1 MAEPNEAGTPPAGTP
16 VSENAGTGAKAV
28 DGSESAAKP
37 IDAGL
42 QEAWRLKTEVERVN
56 KLEQEN
62 RERAQRIA
70 DLEARLY
77 QTQAP
82 VNPMAA
88 TIAQLQEEASWNPSA
103 AASLQ
108 VLTIA
113 AAQQAE
119 NTLLNEAVRS
129 DVPKKY
135 WDGAMQLVRQ
145 SGYRMSFGQ
154 AAQLAQG
161 VEAPVLHEQLS
172 AKDEEIRRL
181 REALDGKT
189 VGSNGAARPVSLAT
203 SPAPVGVSG
212 DLEMDP
218 DEYRAIMKAGGPAA
232 LALRD
237 KGVTFRPRG

>member
-1 MAEPNEAGTPPAGTP
+1 MAGTNEAGTPPTVTP
-16 VSENAGTGAKAV
+16 DSENAGTGVKAV

-42 QEAWRLKTEVERVN
+42 LEAWKPKVEGYNQAVA
-56 KLEQEN
+56 
-62 RERAQRIA
+62 ERDAAKQRIA

-82 VNPMAA
+82 VNPMAQ

-108 VLTIA
+108 VLGIA

-119 NTLLNEAVRS
+119 NGLLNEAVRS

-189 VGSNGAARPVSLAT
+189 VGSNGAARPVNLAT
-203 SPAPVGVSG
+203 SPAPVGTSG

-218 DEYRAIMKAGGPAA
+218 EEYRAIMRAGGPAA
-232 LALRD
+232 VALRD
-237 KGVTFRPRG
+237 RGVTFRPRG

>member
-1 MAEPNEAGTPPAGTP
+1 MAETNETGTPQTVAPGTE
-16 VSENAGTGAKAV
+16 SGGTGVKV
-28 DGSESAAKP
+28 GDGSESAAKP

-189 VGSNGAARPVSLAT
+189 VGSNGSARPVNLAT
-203 SPAPVGVSG
+203 SPAPTGFSG
-212 DLEMDP
+212 AEEMDA
-218 DEYRAIMKAGGPAA
+218 DEYAAIMRRGGADA

-237 KGVTFRPRG
+237 RGVKLIRKG

>member
-1 MAEPNEAGTPPAGTP
+1 MAEPNEAGTPPTVTP

-42 QEAWRLKTEVERVN
+42 LEAWKPKVEGYNQAVA
-56 KLEQEN
+56 
-62 RERAQRIA
+62 ERDAAKQRIA

-88 TIAQLQEEASWNPSA
+88 TIAQLQEEAAWNPSA

-119 NTLLNEAVRS
+119 NGLLNEAVRS

-189 VGSNGAARPVSLAT
+189 VGSTNGKVNLST
-203 SPAPVGVSG
+203 TPAPVADGG
-212 DLEMDP
+212 TLEMDP
-218 DEYRAIMKAGGPAA
+218 DEYAAIMQRGGADA
-232 LALRD
+232 IALRD
-237 KGVTFRPRG
+237 RGVRFRPRG

>member
-1 MAEPNEAGTPPAGTP
+1 MAEPNEAGTSPAAAP
-16 VSENAGTGAKAV
+16 VSENAGTGVSAGN
-28 DGSESAAKP
+28 GSESAAKP

-42 QEAWRLKTEVERVN
+42 LEAWKPKVEGYNQAVA
-56 KLEQEN
+56 
-62 RERAQRIA
+62 ERDAAKQRIA

-82 VNPMAA
+82 VNPMAQ

-119 NTLLNEAVRS
+119 NGLLNEAVRS

-203 SPAPVGVSG
+203 SPAPVGDSG
-212 DLEMDP
+212 QLEMDP
-218 DEYRAIMKAGGPAA
+218 EEYAAIMQRGGADA
-232 LALRD
+232 IALRD
-237 KGVTFRPRG
+237 KGVRFRPRG

>member
-1 MAEPNEAGTPPAGTP
+1 MAGTNEAGTPPTVAP
-16 VSENAGTGAKAV
+16 DSENAGTGAKAV

-42 QEAWRLKTEVERVN
+42 LEAWKPKVEGYNQAVA
-56 KLEQEN
+56 
-62 RERAQRIA
+62 ERDAAKQRIA

-82 VNPMAA
+82 VNPMAQ

-108 VLTIA
+108 VLGIA

-119 NTLLNEAVRS
+119 NGLLNEAVRS

-203 SPAPVGVSG
+203 SPAPVGDSG
-212 DLEMDP
+212 PVEMDAN
-218 DEYRAIMKAGGPAA
+218 EYNAIIRAGGQRAKD
-232 LALRD
+232 LRD
-237 KGVTFRPRG
+237 SGVRLR

>member
-1 MAEPNEAGTPPAGTP
+1 MAGTNEAGTPPTVAP
-16 VSENAGTGAKAV
+16 DSENAGTGVKAV

-42 QEAWRLKTEVERVN
+42 QRSWELKTEVERVN
-56 KLEQEN
+56 RLEAEN
-62 RERAQRIA
+62 NARAQRIA

-82 VNPMAA
+82 VNPMAQ

-119 NTLLNEAVRS
+119 NGLLNEAVRS

-203 SPAPVGVSG
+203 SPAPVGDSG
-212 DLEMDP
+212 QLEMDP
-218 DEYRAIMKAGGPAA
+218 EEYAAIMQRGGADA
-232 LALRD
+232 IALRD
-237 KGVTFRPRG
+237 KGVRFRPRG

>member
-1 MAEPNEAGTPPAGTP
+1 MAGTNEAGTPPTEAP
-16 VSENAGTGAKAV
+16 VSENAGTGVKAV

-42 QEAWRLKTEVERVN
+42 LEAWKPKVEGYNQAVA
-56 KLEQEN
+56 
-62 RERAQRIA
+62 ERDAAKQRIA

-82 VNPMAA
+82 VNPMAQ

-108 VLTIA
+108 VLGIA

-119 NTLLNEAVRS
+119 NGLLNEAVRS

-203 SPAPVGVSG
+203 SPAPVGDSG
-212 DLEMDP
+212 PVEMDP
-218 DEYRAIMKAGGPAA
+218 DEYAAIMRRGGAEA

-237 KGVTFRPRG
+237 RGVKLRR

>member
-1 MAEPNEAGTPPAGTP
+1 M
-16 VSENAGTGAKAV
+16 AV

-42 QEAWRLKTEVERVN
+42 LEAWKPKVEGYNQAVA
-56 KLEQEN
+56 
-62 RERAQRIA
+62 ERDAAKQRIA

-82 VNPMAA
+82 VNPMAQ

-119 NTLLNEAVRS
+119 NGLLNEAVRS

-203 SPAPVGVSG
+203 SPAPTGFSG
-212 DLEMDP
+212 ADEMDA
-218 DEYRAIMKAGGPAA
+218 DEYNAIMRRGGADA

-237 KGVTFRPRG
+237 RGVKLIRKG

>member
-1 MAEPNEAGTPPAGTP
+1 VGAG
-16 VSENAGTGAKAV
+16 N
-28 DGSESAAKP
+28 GSESAAKP

-77 QTQAP
+77 QTQMP

-88 TIAQLQEEASWNPSA
+88 TIAQLQEEATWNPSA

-119 NTLLNEAVRS
+119 NNLLAEAVRS

-135 WDGAMQLVRQ
+135 WNDAMQLVRQ

-203 SPAPVGVSG
+203 SPAPVGDSG
-212 DLEMDP
+212 PVEMDP
-218 DEYRAIMKAGGPAA
+218 EEYAAIMRRGGAEA

-237 KGVTFRPRG
+237 RGVKFRR

>member
-1 MAEPNEAGTPPAGTP
+1 MAGTNEAGTPPTVAP
-16 VSENAGTGAKAV
+16 VSENAGTGVKAV

-42 QEAWRLKTEVERVN
+42 LEAWKPKVEGYNQAVA
-56 KLEQEN
+56 
-62 RERAQRIA
+62 ERDAAKQRIA

-82 VNPMAA
+82 VNPMAQ

-119 NTLLNEAVRS
+119 NGLLNEAVRS

-189 VGSNGAARPVSLAT
+189 VGNNGAARPVSLAT
-203 SPAPVGVSG
+203 SPAPVGDSG
-212 DLEMDP
+212 QLEMDP
-218 DEYRAIMKAGGPAA
+218 EEYAAIMQRGGADA
-232 LALRD
+232 IALRD
-237 KGVTFRPRG
+237 KGVRFRPRG

>member
-1 MAEPNEAGTPPAGTP
+1 MAEPNEAGTSPGAAP
-16 VSENAGTGAKAV
+16 VSENAGTGVSAGN
-28 DGSESAAKP
+28 GSESAAKP

-42 QEAWRLKTEVERVN
+42 LEAWKPKVEGYNQAVA
-56 KLEQEN
+56 
-62 RERAQRIA
+62 ERDAAKQRIA

-82 VNPMAA
+82 VNPMAQ

-119 NTLLNEAVRS
+119 NGLLNEAVRS

-203 SPAPVGVSG
+203 SPAPVGDSG
-212 DLEMDP
+212 QLEMDP
-218 DEYRAIMKAGGPAA
+218 EEYAAIMQRGGADA
-232 LALRD
+232 IALRD
-237 KGVTFRPRG
+237 KGVRFRPRG

>member
-1 MAEPNEAGTPPAGTP
+1 MAGTNEAGTPPTVAP
-16 VSENAGTGAKAV
+16 DSENAGTGVKAV

-42 QEAWRLKTEVERVN
+42 LEAWKPKVEGYNQAVA
-56 KLEQEN
+56 
-62 RERAQRIA
+62 ERDAAKQRIA

-82 VNPMAA
+82 VNPMAQ

-119 NTLLNEAVRS
+119 NGLLNEAVRS

-189 VGSNGAARPVSLAT
+189 VGSNGATRPVSLAT
-203 SPAPVGVSG
+203 SPAPTGFSGV
-212 DLEMDP
+212 DEMDV
-218 DEYRAIMKAGGPAA
+218 DEYNAIMRRGGPEAI
-232 LALRD
+232 ALRD
-237 KGVTFRPRG
+237 RGVKLIHK

>member
-1 MAEPNEAGTPPAGTP
+1 MAGTNEAGTPPTVAP
-16 VSENAGTGAKAV
+16 VSENAGTGVKAV

-42 QEAWRLKTEVERVN
+42 LEAWKPKVEGYNQAVA
-56 KLEQEN
+56 
-62 RERAQRIA
+62 ERDAAKQRIA

-82 VNPMAA
+82 VNPMAQ

-119 NTLLNEAVRS
+119 NGLLNEAVRS

-189 VGSNGAARPVSLAT
+189 VGNNGAARPVSLAT
-203 SPAPVGVSG
+203 SPAPVGDSG
-212 DLEMDP
+212 QLEMDP
-218 DEYRAIMKAGGPAA
+218 EEYAAIMQRGGADA
-232 LALRD
+232 IALRD
-237 KGVTFRPRG
+237 KGVRLVTAAAM

>member
-1 MAEPNEAGTPPAGTP
+1 VAEPNEAGTPPVGTP
-16 VSENAGTGAKAV
+16 VSENAGTGVKAV

-42 QEAWRLKTEVERVN
+42 LEAWKPKVEGYNQAVA
-56 KLEQEN
+56 
-62 RERAQRIA
+62 ERDAAKQRIA

-82 VNPMAA
+82 VNPMAQ

-119 NTLLNEAVRS
+119 NNLLSAAVQS

-203 SPAPVGVSG
+203 SPAPTGVSG
-212 DLEMDP
+212 AEEMDA
-218 DEYRAIMKAGGPAA
+218 DEYAAIMRRGGPEAI
-232 LALRD
+232 ALRD
-237 KGVTFRPRG
+237 RGVKLVRK

>member
-1 MAEPNEAGTPPAGTP
+1 MAGTNEAGTPPTVTP
-16 VSENAGTGAKAV
+16 DSENAGTGVKAV

-42 QEAWRLKTEVERVN
+42 LEAWKPKVEGYNQAVA
-56 KLEQEN
+56 
-62 RERAQRIA
+62 ERDAAKQRIA

-82 VNPMAA
+82 VNPMAQ

-108 VLTIA
+108 VLGIA

-119 NTLLNEAVRS
+119 NGLLNEAVRS

-189 VGSNGAARPVSLAT
+189 VGSNGAARPVNLAT
-203 SPAPVGVSG
+203 SPAPVGASG

-218 DEYRAIMKAGGPAA
+218 EEYAAIMQRGGADA
-232 LALRD
+232 IALRD
-237 KGVTFRPRG
+237 KGVRFRPRG

>member
-1 MAEPNEAGTPPAGTP
+1 MAEPNEAGTPPTVTP

-42 QEAWRLKTEVERVN
+42 QETWRLKTEVERVN

-62 RERAQRIA
+62 RERAERIA
-70 DLEARLY
+70 RLEAQLY
-77 QTQAP
+77 QSQAP
-82 VNPMAA
+82 VNPMAQ
-88 TIAQLQEEASWNPSA
+88 TIAQLQEEAAWNPSA

-119 NTLLNEAVRS
+119 NGLLNEAVRS

-189 VGSNGAARPVSLAT
+189 VGSNGTRPVNLAT
-203 SPAPVGVSG
+203 SPAPVGASG

>member
-1 MAEPNEAGTPPAGTP
+1 MAGTNEAGTPPAVAP
-16 VSENAGTGAKAV
+16 DSENAGTGVKAV

-42 QEAWRLKTEVERVN
+42 LEAWKPKVEGYNQAVA
-56 KLEQEN
+56 
-62 RERAQRIA
+62 ERDAAKQRIA

-82 VNPMAA
+82 VNPMAQ

-119 NTLLNEAVRS
+119 NGLLNEAVRS

-189 VGSNGAARPVSLAT
+189 VGSNGAARPVNLAT
-203 SPAPVGVSG
+203 SPAPVGDSG
-212 DLEMDP
+212 PVEMDP
-218 DEYRAIMKAGGPAA
+218 EEYAAILRRGGADA

-237 KGVTFRPRG
+237 RGVKFRR

>member
-1 MAEPNEAGTPPAGTP
+1 MAGTNEAGTPPTVAP
-16 VSENAGTGAKAV
+16 VSENAGTGVKAV

-42 QEAWRLKTEVERVN
+42 LEAWKPKVEGYNQAVA
-56 KLEQEN
+56 
-62 RERAQRIA
+62 ERDAAKQRIA

-82 VNPMAA
+82 VNPMAQ

-119 NTLLNEAVRS
+119 NGLLNEAVRS

-203 SPAPVGVSG
+203 SPAPVGDSG
-212 DLEMDP
+212 QLEMDP
-218 DEYRAIMKAGGPAA
+218 EEYAAIMQRGGADA
-232 LALRD
+232 IALRD
-237 KGVTFRPRG
+237 KGVRFRPRG

>member
-1 MAEPNEAGTPPAGTP
+1 MAGTNEAGTPPVVTP
-16 VSENAGTGAKAV
+16 VSENAGTGVKAV

-42 QEAWRLKTEVERVN
+42 LEAWKPKVEGYNQAVA
-56 KLEQEN
+56 
-62 RERAQRIA
+62 ERDAAKQRIA

-82 VNPMAA
+82 VNPMAQ

-119 NTLLNEAVRS
+119 NNLLSAAVQS

-135 WDGAMQLVRQ
+135 WDDAMQLVRQ

-161 VEAPVLHEQLS
+161 IEAPVLHEQLS

-189 VGSNGAARPVSLAT
+189 VGSNGSARPVSLAT
-203 SPAPVGVSG
+203 SPAPVGDSG
-212 DLEMDP
+212 SAEMDAN
-218 DEYRAIMKAGGPAA
+218 EYKAIMQRGGPEA

-237 KGVTFRPRG
+237 RGVKLIYRG

>member
-1 MAEPNEAGTPPAGTP
+1 MAGTNEAGTPPTVAP
-16 VSENAGTGAKAV
+16 VSENAGTGVKAV

-42 QEAWRLKTEVERVN
+42 LEAWKPKVEGYNQAVA
-56 KLEQEN
+56 
-62 RERAQRIA
+62 ERDAAKQRIA

-82 VNPMAA
+82 VNPMAQ

-119 NTLLNEAVRS
+119 NGLLNEAVRS

-189 VGSNGAARPVSLAT
+189 VGSNGAARPVNLAT
-203 SPAPVGVSG
+203 SPAPTGFSG
-212 DLEMDP
+212 ADEMDA
-218 DEYRAIMKAGGPAA
+218 DEYNAIMRRGGPDAI
-232 LALRD
+232 ALRD
-237 KGVTFRPRG
+237 RGVRLVRK

>member
-1 MAEPNEAGTPPAGTP
+1 MAEPNEAGTPPVGTP
-16 VSENAGTGAKAV
+16 VSENAGTGVKAV
-28 DGSESAAKP
+28 DGSESVAKP

-42 QEAWRLKTEVERVN
+42 LEAWKPKVEGYNQAVA
-56 KLEQEN
+56 
-62 RERAQRIA
+62 ERDAAKQRIA

-82 VNPMAA
+82 VNPMAQ

-119 NTLLNEAVRS
+119 NNLLSAAVQS

-189 VGSNGAARPVSLAT
+189 VGSNGSSRPVSLAT
-203 SPAPVGVSG
+203 APAPVGVSG
-212 DLEMDP
+212 AEEMDA
-218 DEYRAIMKAGGPAA
+218 DEYAAIIRRGGPEAI
-232 LALRD
+232 ALRD
-237 KGVTFRPRG
+237 RGVKLVRK